1 MLVSV
6 APSWNIPEPLTYH
19 FAGPETDIE
28 PGQRVIIP
36 LANQV
41 TSAWVIDRH
50 TDYQGKVKSIIG
62 VVKNDFHPDPRYLAF
77 ARSLHETYFVS
88 MGMILESH
96 LSPKRKSLN
105 NLYFPRPENSG
116 KSERFSSLAL
126 SNLQQTS
133 PGAPLEF
140 FFKNDSSPV
149 PGVPGEKPPIPGG
162 PGHERRFLVDY
173 RRLDHY
179 REIIAQHLG
188 KGESLL
194 IIVPDHLT
202 ALYLKSQIA
211 GLDIYDSGV
220 SVKEREKLWQDYRL
234 GKVGVVVGE
243 SMALFFPIPNLG
255 AVICDRAGSTLF
267 KQPAFSRIDPRL
279 AAGLKAGAF
288 SVPFIE
294 GFSAMT
300 VEAFHQ
306 QATIQ
311 VSDGRQSI
319 PGLDVHILTAKDRGI
334 PASLIELLKS
344 YFVAQKKVALIVN
357 RKQST
362 HFLLC
367 SKCKKIQKCPVCFNM
382 LKVDPD
388 YHSSCGQCRFEQ
400 ERFDR
405 CPGCGQELSLVENAS
420 LESLKKSIQREVT
433 EKGVLTLSAAEIDDI
448 DVLLEEVAGALVV
461 IATPVMITPFF
472 KDIFDVVIYLR
483 PESLFDLDEYQAAEM
498 IFSQAAELREL
509 LKTDGHI
516 DIFSTFHFHYSLRL
530 INEEKAFFE
539 RELKYR
545 QWFSLPPY
553 ARVFHLEVKAKS
565 PRDLGRS
572 MRAIYG
578 KYKTELGIKRLFL
591 ESRKKVKGR
600 GSYRGTIEA
609 HTQPEALRR
618 SGLAHERDVTIHP
631 VMIG

>member
-1 MLVSV
+1 MLVLV

-19 FAGPETDIE
+19 FAGPEADIE

-50 TDYQGKVKSIIG
+50 SDYQGKVKSIIG
-62 VVKNDFHPDPRYLAF
+62 VVKNDFHPDSRYLAF
-77 ARSLHETYFVS
+77 ARSLNDIYFVS

-105 NLYFPRPENSG
+105 NLYFSRPENGG
-116 KSERFSSLAL
+116 KSEKFSTYNLA
-126 SNLQQTS
+126 SRQQTS
-133 PGAPLEF
+133 REAPLEF
-140 FFKNDSSPV
+140 FFKNDLPPGKDFSPPPQTL
-149 PGVPGEKPPIPGG
+149 PGTGY
-162 PGHERRFLVDY
+162 ERRFRVDY
-173 RRLDHY
+173 QRLDAY

-194 IIVPDHLT
+194 IVVPDHLT
-202 ALYLKSQIA
+202 ALYLKNHIP

-220 SVKEREKLWQDYRL
+220 SVKEREQLWLDYRQ
-234 GKVGVVVGE
+234 GKVGVLVGE
-243 SMALFFPIPNLG
+243 SSALFFPIPNLG

-267 KQPAFSRIDPRL
+267 KQPAFSRIDPHL
-279 AAGLKAGAF
+279 TAGLKARAF

-294 GFSAMT
+294 GFSALT

-306 QATIQ
+306 QAAVQ
-311 VSDGRQSI
+311 VSDGRQAI
-319 PGLDVHILTAKDRGI
+319 PRLDVHKLTVKDRGI
-334 PASLIELLKS
+334 PVSLLELLKS
-344 YFVAQKKVALIVN
+344 YVIAQKKVALIVN

-367 SKCKKIQKCPVCFNM
+367 PKCKRIQKCPVCFNM

-388 YHSSCGQCRFEQ
+388 YHSSCGQCRFER

-405 CPGCGQELSLVENAS
+405 CPGCGQEFSLVENAS
-420 LESLKKSIQREVT
+420 LESLKKTIQREIT
-433 EKGVLTLSAAEIDDI
+433 EKGVSTLSAAEIGDI
-448 DVLLEEVAGALVV
+448 DALLKEVAGAQVV

-472 KDIFDVVIYLR
+472 KGIFDVVVYLR
-483 PESLFDLDEYQAAEM
+483 PESLFDLDEYHAAEM

-509 LKTDGHI
+509 LKTGGHI

-530 INEEKAFFE
+530 INEEKEFFE

-565 PRDLGRS
+565 PRELGRS
-572 MRAIYG
+572 MRAIYA
-578 KYKTELGIKRLFL
+578 KFKTELGIKRLFL
-591 ESRKKVKGR
+591 ESRKKVKAR
-600 GSYRGTIEA
+600 GYYRGTIEA
-609 HTQPEALRR
+609 HTQPEALRC

-631 VMIG
+631 VMIA